1 MVGNN
6 LLAERDLTF
15 VVEKETVNMVNK
27 GRALGARAAVY
38 CAVSK
43 WNLAVED
50 CQRARVLDPQGS
62 DRYKVIQQS
71 ARSSADKAEKEAK
84 DNAEM
89 MMQKLIEEEAIE
101 KQRSVDAREKKKK
114 KKQKQK
120 KKSTGVARAGSFDL
134 LRNMASTD
142 MSDIL
147 AGGGTFDSED
157 SEMLGLIDCSD
168 DESEDENTLEL
179 EHPSSSPH
187 VDNNDEVCGVERTLF
202 GIHVSDEVRQ
212 ANTPDKDITPQK
224 ISAAAVEQVPKS
236 KLQSFTPSTPKKVR
250 SDEEL
255 AKIYESSIKS
265 SSKALSNETPNT
277 AGSSAAS
284 QDGQDKSS
292 LSLVDMLMF
301 FLPTFP
307 MFNYSEQQR
316 QSSPRSPRSLPNK
329 TRSSTSSEL
338 MLIEEIEDGEGK
350 TIVPNFK
357 MVEEVDKSEEQDS
370 EYGNYL
376 EIMSDTEISSLKSS
390 DENEI
395 FSGQLS
401 PTFTNPPELKRE
413 SSVESEGFRTA
424 MTSGRSLGK
433 IMSLNSLSKAA
444 MRSRS
449 NSFSPPVPP
458 PTKDDVVSVGKLA
471 FSKAHVIGRGSFG
484 TMVYAGA
491 HAEFGRAAIKA
502 ISKEGNNPHI
512 L

>member
-71 ARSSADKAEKEAK
+71 ARGAADKAEKEAK
-84 DNAEM
+84 ENAEM

-120 KKSTGVARAGSFDL
+120 KKNTGVSRTGSFDL

-142 MSDIL
+142 SSEFL
-147 AGGGTFDSED
+147 ANGGTFDSED
-157 SEMLGLIDCSD
+157 NEMLGLIDCSD
-168 DESEDENTLEL
+168 DESEDEDTLEL
-179 EHPSSSPH
+179 ENPSRSPH
-187 VDNNDEVCGVERTLF
+187 VGNDEEVCGVERTLF

-212 ANTPDKDITPQK
+212 ANTPDKNFTPQK
-224 ISAAAVEQVPKS
+224 ISSVAIEQIPKS
-236 KLQSFTPSTPKKVR
+236 KLQSFTPSTPKKDK

-255 AKIYESSIKS
+255 AKIYESTIKS

-277 AGSSAAS
+277 TGSSAAS
-284 QDGQDKSS
+284 LDGQDKSS

-316 QSSPRSPRSLPNK
+316 QSSPRSPTNK
-329 TRSSTSSEL
+329 TRSLPSSVL
-338 MLIEEIEDGEGK
+338 LSIEPTADGEGE
-350 TIVPNFK
+350 TIVPIFQ
-357 MVEEVDKSEEQDS
+357 MVEGADQSEEEQDS

-376 EIMSDTEISSLKSS
+376 EIMSDTEVSSLKSS
-390 DENEI
+390 DDSDLI
-395 FSGQLS
+395 SGHLS
-401 PTFTNPPELKRE
+401 PTFSNPPELKRE
-413 SSVESEGFRTA
+413 TSAESDGFKTA
-424 MTSGRSLGK
+424 MTSARSLGK

-449 NSFSPPVPP
+449 DSFTLPVPP

-502 ISKEGNNPHI
+502 ISKEGTNHHI